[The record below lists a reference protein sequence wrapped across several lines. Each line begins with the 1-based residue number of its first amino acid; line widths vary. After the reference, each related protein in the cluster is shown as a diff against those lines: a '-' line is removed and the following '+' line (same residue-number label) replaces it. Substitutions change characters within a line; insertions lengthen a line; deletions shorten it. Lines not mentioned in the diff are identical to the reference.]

1 MASMDF
7 FEAEIERNCIQIA
20 TKTAT
25 RQGEEEAIIHYSLG
39 FRFWY
44 CVFVNCGHGLYITY
58 LVRILDTPPIYLKL
72 VDPLNLISDLLTLF
86 SFRF

>member
-7 FEAEIERNCIQIA
+7 FEAEIEKNCNQTA

-25 RQGEEEAIIHYSLG
+25 RQGEEGAIIHYSLG

-44 CVFVNCGHGLYITY
+44 CVFVNVVMVYILRT
-58 LVRILDTPPIYLKL
+58 LCRILDTPPIYLKL